1 MYKYIKEKIQNLLFK
16 LLNSEKFKQMLWDLL
31 ILIIETVRDD
41 DRKTKTGS

>member
-1 MYKYIKEKIQNLLFK
+1 MYKYIKEKIQNFLFK